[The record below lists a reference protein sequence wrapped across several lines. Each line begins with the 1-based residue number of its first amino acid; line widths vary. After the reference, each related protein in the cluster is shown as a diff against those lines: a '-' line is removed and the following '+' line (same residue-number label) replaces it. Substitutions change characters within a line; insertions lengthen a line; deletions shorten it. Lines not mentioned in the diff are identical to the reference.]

1 MTDDLPLFQLTPFQR
16 RLIDVAVEI
25 EECTPDTVEF
35 LHAVLCQVGLPRS
48 STKEHVFERNNG
60 RASIRVEAGA
70 LYKGGKWIEQQLPY
84 GAKPRLALI
93 HVSSEAVRTQSRT
106 VEVGESIAEFLRL
119 LDLPTN
125 GSSYGAGTNERPIF
139 VA

>member
-1 MTDDLPLFQLTPFQR
+1 MTDDLPLFQLTSFQR
-16 RLIDVAVEI
+16 RMIDAAVEI

-48 STKEHVFERNNG
+48 STTERIFERNNG

-84 GAKPRLALI
+84 GPELTKRPFLS
-93 HVSSEAVRTQSRT
+93 HKRTKEERARPLFQRNQ
-106 VEVGESIAEFLRL
+106 AFK
-119 LDLPTN
+119 
-125 GSSYGAGTNERPIF
+125 GSWDH
-139 VA
+139 